1 MVQREEKKLAYGNLG
16 KLQVEKQTLDQV
28 VN

>member
-16 KLQVEKQTLDQV
+16 KLQTEKQTLDQV
-28 VN
+28 VS